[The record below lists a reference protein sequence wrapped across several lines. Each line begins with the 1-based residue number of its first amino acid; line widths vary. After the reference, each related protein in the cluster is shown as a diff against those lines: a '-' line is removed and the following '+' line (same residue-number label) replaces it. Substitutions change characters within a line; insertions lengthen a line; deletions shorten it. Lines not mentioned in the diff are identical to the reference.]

1 MLTHVLNK
9 KIFKLLN
16 TILEKRGYELRKKSY
31 FTEKL
36 NELLQSPTFYF
47 IQVGAHDG
55 VRFDS
60 LYQYLTEHNVHG
72 IVIEPIRKYYNRLAM
87 NYEDYLHVVPLN
99 IGLHATDKKAT
110 LHFVDP
116 MASIDLPT
124 WSAGIG
130 SFMDTHHQ
138 KSNIS
143 DQSIISQEVECKHLM
158 EVIGENNVQH
168 IDLLQID
175 VEGYDF
181 EVLKMLNFQQIKPRL
196 IKYEYVNLSE
206 NEKEASVALL
216 QANGYKIYFEAG
228 DTVGI
233 LND

>member
-1 MLTHVLNK
+1 MIIHTLNR

-16 TILEKRGYELRKKSY
+16 MMLEKRGYELTKKSY

-36 NELLQSPTFYF
+36 NELLQSSTFYF

-60 LYQYLTEHNVHG
+60 LYQKLTEYNVHG
-72 IVIEPIRKYYNRLAM
+72 IVIEPIKKYYNRLAM
-87 NYEDYLHVVPLN
+87 NYEDYPFVIPLN
-99 IGLHATDKKAT
+99 MGLHASERKAI

-116 MASIDLPT
+116 MASISLPT

-130 SFMDTHHQ
+130 SFIQNHYQ
-138 KSNIS
+138 KTNIPS
-143 DQSIISQEVECKHLM
+143 KYIISEEVECRHFMDLIN
-158 EVIGENNVQH
+158 EYQPLS

-181 EVLKMLNFQQIKPRL
+181 EILKMVDFKQVKPKL
-196 IKYEYVNLSE
+196 IKYEYVNLT
-206 NEKEASVALL
+206 NKDKQASISLL
-216 QANGYKIYFEAG
+216 KTNGYKIYFEAG
-228 DTVGI
+228 DAIGI

>member
-1 MLTHVLNK
+1 MFIHTLNK
-9 KIFKLLN
+9 FFFKLLN
-16 TILEKRGYELRKKSY
+16 MILNKRGYELTKKSY
-31 FTEKL
+31 FSDKL

-60 LYQYLTEHNVHG
+60 LYQNLTEYNVHG
-72 IVIEPIRKYYNRLAM
+72 IVIEPIQKYYNRLAM
-87 NYEDYLHVVPLN
+87 NYEDYLHVIPLN
-99 IGLHATDKKAT
+99 IALHATEKKST

-116 MASIDLPT
+116 MASINLPA

-130 SFMDTHHQ
+130 SFIASHHQ
-138 KSNIS
+138 KSNLP
-143 DQSIISQEVECKHLM
+143 DEYIISQEVECKHLM
-158 EVIGENNVQH
+158 EVINENNVQH

-181 EVLKMLNFQQIKPRL
+181 EILKMLNFNHIKPKL

-206 NEKEASVALL
+206 NDKEASIVLL
-216 QANGYKIYFEAG
+216 QTHGYKMYFEAG
-228 DTVGI
+228 DAIGVSK
-233 LND
+233 